1 MSQENVE
8 IVRRAYDAYGRDGL
22 DGLMRYLHPEIEWTT
37 TGPFRESATYR
48 GHEEVRRYLGA
59 RLDVFEDVPVEPQ
72 ELIDAGARV
81 VVVARMSGRGKQS
94 GAPVERT
101 LASVGS
107 LRDGMLVRI
116 RNYPTKAEALEAVGL
131 WE

>member
-1 MSQENVE
+1 
-8 IVRRAYDAYGRDGL
+8 
-22 DGLMRYLHPEIEWTT
+22 MRYLHPEIEWTT

-131 WE
+131 RE